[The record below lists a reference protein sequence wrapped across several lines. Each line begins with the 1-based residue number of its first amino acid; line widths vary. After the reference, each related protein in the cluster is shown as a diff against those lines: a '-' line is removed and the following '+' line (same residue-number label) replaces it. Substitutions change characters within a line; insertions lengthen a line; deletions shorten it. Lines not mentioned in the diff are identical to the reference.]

1 MLFKKLYVLALNIFF
16 MSIIQLETTNTVL
29 EKNTLLFTHLSTF
42 SAFNKKKYILWQSL
56 AICDLIRLIVK
67 YA

>member
-42 SAFNKKKYILWQSL
+42 SAFNKKSTFFGNL
-56 AICDLIRLIVK
+56 
-67 YA
+67 